1 MPTQTAIPTAAPTTT
16 AATAANRNFSAGLVV
31 SQNATITFLSRWST
45 CFVLDHWAI
54 SAVRAIRAAC
64 SASALAFASARLA
77 LGVERWLLSAD
88 AGDLL
93 VGQVGLRS
101 HIVAMIP
108 NVAELHPAR
117 QERPGAV
124 WQPH

>member
-1 MPTQTAIPTAAPTTT
+1 M
-16 AATAANRNFSAGLVV
+16 
-31 SQNATITFLSRWST
+31 
-45 CFVLDHWAI
+45 
-54 SAVRAIRAAC
+54 
-64 SASALAFASARLA
+64 AFASARLA

-124 WQPH
+124 WEPH